1 MSFITDAGDRVA
13 AGCVQRFLY
22 PRHRNVDGRKNEPP
36 PGVPTTR
43 PWWPSAPPLMIDLS
57 AIGFAGHGLAF
68 KIALDE
74 ARISVG

>member
-1 MSFITDAGDRVA
+1 VTEEVL
-13 AGCVQRFLY
+13 VTL
-22 PRHRNVDGRKNEPP
+22 
-36 PGVPTTR
+36 
-43 PWWPSAPPLMIDLS
+43 PSTSCLIDLS